1 MEGNRLQASEG
12 SSVERLGEQPI
23 RDERLLLE
31 GHSESKKARKAS
43 MQDERSNVELL
54 AETLRRRRA
63 KRYNRIVGRRA
74 LRPSTTSQGRNKA
87 VEIDYTDL
95 HVRVTLDLYVQ
106 TDQEEYNVE
115 IDAEPGSPIIWEDLK
130 NAIIEQIEEAVKES
144 SNGSSI
150 SLSFA
155 DVITKVEKF

>member
-1 MEGNRLQASEG
+1 M
-12 SSVERLGEQPI
+12 
-23 RDERLLLE
+23 
-31 GHSESKKARKAS
+31 
-43 MQDERSNVELL
+43 
-54 AETLRRRRA
+54 
-63 KRYNRIVGRRA
+63 
-74 LRPSTTSQGRNKA
+74 
-87 VEIDYTDL
+87 EIDYTDL